1 MVMKL
6 FKKGAWNLRFLK
18 SCLVEIVLSC
28 CMSFACGTGKKPWQI
43 AGNL

>member
-6 FKKGAWNLRFLK
+6 FKIGAWNFGFLK

-28 CMSFACGTGKKPWQI
+28 CMSFACGTGKKIWQI
-43 AGNL
+43 ARNF